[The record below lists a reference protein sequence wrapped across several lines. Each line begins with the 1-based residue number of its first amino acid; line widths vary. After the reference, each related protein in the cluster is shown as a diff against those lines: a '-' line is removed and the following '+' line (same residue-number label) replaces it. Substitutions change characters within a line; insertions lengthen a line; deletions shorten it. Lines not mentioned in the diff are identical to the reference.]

1 MKWDSRGSRR
11 SLKEAERMRL
21 THSSCTRDMAPI
33 GLALVVVAVLL
44 MLGGAVLLVAEVG
57 SAGIWIPVIAIGIAL
72 TVVARRKDRRKGT
85 SNAA

>member
-1 MKWDSRGSRR
+1 
-11 SLKEAERMRL
+11 
-21 THSSCTRDMAPI
+21 MAPI
-33 GLALVVVAVLL
+33 DLALVVVAVLL